1 MLIQPEISS
10 CSIVLVGQFNPAIFH
25 PAWLQGKD
33 IEPETSEVNGDLL
46 SHRDLTRF
54 TIDTRSYF
62 IRTDRFQLET
72 LTAPWICICDI
83 TAKIFG
89 EYLHHT
95 PITGLGINRIVHFK
109 LPSAASRV
117 KLGRTIAPI
126 EPWGD
131 FGQEMEAGDNRSFGG
146 LKSLTMQLSA
156 IQFDGYFSETNVV
169 LEPSSQITEDT
180 GVYLHVNAHHALN
193 DLPESHGSRE
203 AMALL
208 AKRFDS
214 AVEKADTIIDLIMQE
229 GRK

>member
-25 PAWLQGKD
+25 PAWLQGKG
-33 IEPETSEVNGDLL
+33 IEPDTSEVNGDLL
-46 SHRDLTRF
+46 SHRELTSF

-72 LTAPWICICDI
+72 LTAPWISICDI

-95 PITGLGINRIVHFK
+95 PITEFGINRTVHFK
-109 LPSAASRV
+109 LPNASSRV
-117 KLGRTIAPI
+117 QLGRTIAPI

-131 FGQEMEAGDNRSFGG
+131 FGQEMKAGDNRPVGG
-146 LKSLTMQLSA
+146 LKSLTMKHSA
-156 IQFDGYFSETNVV
+156 VQFDGYSSETNVII
-169 LEPSSQITEDT
+169 EPSSKIIGDT
-180 GVYLHVNAHHALN
+180 GVYMHVNAHHALN
-193 DLPESHGSRE
+193 DLPKSHGSKE

-214 AVEKADTIIDLIMQE
+214 AVEKANTIFDTIMRE
-229 GRK
+229 GKK